1 VSVDGGL
8 EQPGGTPP
16 LPRSIWVVAWASL
29 AGQAVLLMQQGGR
42 LDDEVSV
49 FLSVVLSA
57 LVVGYVSAGVVRART
72 VRLVLAWVVLV
83 LSAIVGLVGLIP
95 VDLGRQ
101 TALDVVSLATTAV
114 ALVGLAMFRR
124 TDWYAWQRAKP
135 SANEGAPIGQLVV
148 IGVLVGV
155 VGGLTGPVDEGLN
168 VSIQVAGR

>member
-1 VSVDGGL
+1 MSVDGGL

-57 LVVGYVSAGVVRART
+57 LVVGYVSAGVVRALT

-83 LSAIVGLVGLIP
+83 LSGLVGLVS
-95 VDLGRQ
+95 VDDPGRQ
-101 TALDVVSLATTAV
+101 TALDVASLATTAV

-124 TDWYAWQRAKP
+124 TDWYEWQRAKP